1 MQFELKP
8 VTAPGERLVALAE
21 EHAAEF
27 ATRADEHDRENTFVT
42 ENFAAMKE
50 SGFLAGCV
58 PEQFGG
64 IGVDSVH
71 DLTIAISRLG
81 RGCGSTAI
89 SVNMHMVSVLLIA
102 RMWKRAGDAGDTARA
117 NQLQV
122 ALPMIGKMVLMG
134 SGTERGTI
142 AIVPNTE
149 ATPVDGGY
157 LVNGHKIF
165 GTNSEIAD
173 AFAVFMRVAGD
184 DGRYHL
190 AIANI
195 PRATKGLD
203 VKMNWDAL
211 GMRGS
216 GSHDIVLTDCFI
228 PAPMLN
234 VIAPI
239 GEPSAAGLANVIA
252 SNFPLVGAFLGIAE
266 AAREHSYELAT
277 TRKKQPLKGTYADR
291 PIIQYQMAEI
301 EIGLTAARGALGRTG
316 LLIDEY
322 ITVPDAEMT
331 DDGIQNIMK
340 EFQAA
345 KIVVNRAAHDIVDRA
360 MTISGGSGYLS
371 SSPLSRLYR
380 DVRAGPFMQPFS
392 PNEAFD
398 YIGQVAF
405 GIDPN
410 AELREAVKDLRPPAR
425 GSAAD

>member
-1 MQFELKP
+1 MQYELMP
-8 VTAPGERLVALAE
+8 VTVPGERLVALAE
-21 EHAAEF
+21 EHAADF
-27 ATRADEHDRENTFVT
+27 ATRAGEHDRDNTFVT

-64 IGVDSVH
+64 LGVDSVH

-102 RMWKRAGDAGDTARA
+102 RMWKRAGETGDTARA
-117 NQLQV
+117 NQLQM
-122 ALPMIGKMVLMG
+122 ALPMVGKMVLMG
-134 SGTERGTI
+134 SGTERGTV

-149 ATPVDGGY
+149 ATAVDGGY
-157 LVNGHKIF
+157 LINGHKIF

-173 AFAVFMRVAGD
+173 AFAVFLRVAGD
-184 DGRYHL
+184 DGRYYL
-190 AIANI
+190 AIANVA
-195 PRATKGLD
+195 RGTKGLD
-203 VKMNWDAL
+203 VKMNWDAM

-216 GSHDIVLTDCFI
+216 GSHDIEFSDCFV
-228 PAPMLN
+228 PTPMLN
-234 VIAPI
+234 VLGLI

-252 SNFPLVGAFLGIAE
+252 SNYPLVGAFLGIAE
-266 AAREHSYELAT
+266 AAREHIIELAT
-277 TRKKQPLKGTYADR
+277 SRKKQPFAGTYADR

-301 EIGLTAARGALGRTG
+301 EIGINAARAALGRTG
-316 LLIDEY
+316 LLVDEY
-322 ITVPDAEMT
+322 IARPDAEMT
-331 DDGIQNIMK
+331 EEGINSVMK

-345 KIVVNRAAHDIVDRA
+345 KLVVNRAANDIVDRA
-360 MTISGGSGYLS
+360 FTISGGSGYLS
-371 SSPLSRLYR
+371 SSPLSRMYR

-410 AELREAVKDLRPPAR
+410 AELREAVKDFRAAAK